1 MSSFVAWFSK
11 LKGVYKGSSEIL
23 DEVHAVPVY
32 WSIRGR
38 QKVVYDW
45 CCFHVTDQDL
55 KLAARKK
62 RACSLELFP
71 IPSPRTRTIL
81 C

>member
-45 CCFHVTDQDL
+45 CCFRVTDQDL
-55 KLAARKK
+55 KLASRRKK
-62 RACSLELFP
+62 SVFP
-71 IPSPRTRTIL
+71 GTVPYP
-81 C
+81 